1 MLATSHLRAVLISMC
16 FLNINLS
23 SKYTPRYLT
32 FLLVL
37 ISCPC
42 TISSPYGIRALLL
55 LKTMASIL
63 AGSISSPSSLASS
76 ASSLA
81 SLSVLDRT
89 YSNDLPKA
97 LTATSS
103 AYPYLFVFFLLYK
116 TGLSSRLNSTGD
128 TGDPWGRPSS
138 SLNGVPD
145 ISPLLRVTVLKP
157 IKSTDYL
164 TMFLDRPLSL
174 RTLYRFPFF
183 TLLKAPLISI
193 NTTAL

>member
-1 MLATSHLRAVLISMC
+1 MC
-16 FLNINLS
+16 FLNVNLLLRC
-23 SKYTPRYLT
+23 TPRYLT
-32 FLLVL
+32 FLLIL

-55 LKTMASIL
+55 LKIIAFVLASLIF
-63 AGSISSPSSLASS
+63 SPSSLASL

-81 SLSVLDRT
+81 SLSILNRT
-89 YSNDLPKA
+89 YFNDSPKA
-97 LTATSS
+97 LIATLL

-116 TGLSSRLNSTGD
+116 TGLNSRLKSIGD

-138 SLNGVPD
+138 SLNSVPD
-145 ISPLLRVTVLKP
+145 IPPLLRVTIFKL

-164 TMFLDRPLSL
+164 IMFLGRPLSL

-183 TLLKAPLISI
+183 TLLKAPLIFI